1 MIDIHNHILIDV
13 DDGPKTKEDA
23 IALLKQANDEGVT
36 EIIATP
42 HHLSPTFDNAYEN
55 VQQKLNQLSELQETK
70 DLGIK
75 LYPGQE
81 IRISDQVL
89 PQLRKGEAIGLNHS
103 RYLLIEFPSR
113 GVPHYAN
120 RLFFELQ
127 SEGYIPIIAHPERNK
142 EISQNLDVLYN
153 LINQGAL
160 VQLTSSSLQGIQ
172 GKKIQ
177 KISIQM
183 IENNLVHF
191 IASDA
196 HHESQRPFIMKSL
209 YNNKKLKKYE
219 KNIENLINN
228 AKYIVNDEDV
238 IKKQPTQNYNDRK
251 LFGLF

>member
-160 VQLTSSSLQGIQ
+160 AQLTSSSLQGIQ